1 MNVIPFAD
9 YGEGRVGVEYDFYNK
24 NVTIKANGYDMVEFV
39 VPLSL
44 WQMPQ
49 KNREYRTDR
58 DAGPIELKVGADEN
72 EMTDTV
78 RQEAG
83 SEPNRTHEFYDK
95 FWGQFFALCPGR
107 S

>member
-1 MNVIPFAD
+1 
-9 YGEGRVGVEYDFYNK
+9 
-24 NVTIKANGYDMVEFV
+24 MVEFV

-83 SEPNRTHEFYDK
+83 SKLTI
-95 FWGQFFALCPGR
+95 